1 MSNIE
6 NPLITFIKKK
16 HLDKKSREII
26 FYGGSF
32 NPWHEG
38 HMACLKLAPK
48 DINIIIIP
56 DINPLKNLDG
66 VKKENPIDKI
76 KNAIAQLEQNCF
88 VFEDFYHQNKPNP
101 TAHWIQDLKQSDLN
115 QNYSLL
121 IGYDSFISIEKWIN
135 AEHLLNALSTLYIVD
150 RQNNEKTFKKQQ
162 ESLSKNFPKL
172 KLVLLGKHP
181 FESLSSTQIRENQLK

>member
-6 NPLITFIKKK
+6 NPLITFIKKN
-16 HLDKKSREII
+16 HLDKNSREII

-38 HMACLKLAPK
+38 HMACLKLAPI
-48 DINIIIIP
+48 DLNIIIIP

-76 KNAIAQLEQNCF
+76 KNAISQLEQKCF

-101 TAHWIQDLKQSDLN
+101 TADWIQDLKQSDLN
-115 QNYSLL
+115 QKYSLL

-135 AEHLLNALSTLYIVD
+135 AELLLNALSTLYIVD
-150 RQNNEKTFKKQQ
+150 RQNNEKTLKKHQ
-162 ESLSKNFPKL
+162 ESLNNKFPKL

-181 FESLSSTQIRENQLK
+181 FEGLSSTKIRENQLK